1 MRTPKQAAERA
12 KQLVEGVNYAA
23 TALRHRH
30 PQVADAA
37 MKAAARLGEGVVA
50 LAGILAR
57 SGGDSARPDV
67 LANARLK
74 EAETLVQ
81 RAVDLLHRL
90 HFEIIRFDLEET
102 PPETVPLKEADETAE
117 AIQGIL
123 GTLGDV
129 PGG

>member
-1 MRTPKQAAERA
+1 MRTPEQAAARA

-23 TALRHRH
+23 TALRQRN

-37 MKAAARLGEGVVA
+37 VKAATRLGEAAVA
-50 LAGILAR
+50 LAGILAK

-67 LANARLK
+67 GANARLK

-90 HFEIIRFDLEET
+90 HFEIIRFDLGRLRPRRSRSRT
-102 PPETVPLKEADETAE
+102 
-117 AIQGIL
+117 
-123 GTLGDV
+123 
-129 PGG
+129 